1 MSDKPYTLKVGIADD
16 GAVTVSLSDDSGEFY
31 HGRGPYS
38 DGDREAAVKALG
50 HDLATRMAYRSIA
63 PPNPKR
69 IPQELREAVKAG
81 LAYHASTLKDYLQNI
96 ADAEAALGQGETP

>member
-1 MSDKPYTLKVGIADD
+1 MSDKPYTLKVSIADD
-16 GAVTVSLSDDSGEFY
+16 GAVTVSLSDGGEFY

-38 DGDREAAVKALG
+38 DGDRDAAVKALG
-50 HDLATRMAYRSIA
+50 HDLATRIAYRTIK
-63 PPNPKR
+63 PPDPKR

>member
-1 MSDKPYTLKVGIADD
+1 MSDKPYTLKVSIADD
-16 GAVTVSLSDDSGEFY
+16 GAVIASLSDGGEFY
-31 HGRGPYS
+31 HGRGPYPNE
-38 DGDREAAVKALG
+38 EAALKALG
-50 HDLATRMAYRSIA
+50 HDLATRMAYRTIIK
-63 PPNPKR
+63 PPDPKR